1 MLVKLENPTLLCKSV
16 ELISEL
22 VTDVRIKVNEFGM
35 SISAMDPANVAMVG
49 FKIPRSAFTQFET
62 GEEVLG
68 VNLDDLKRILKRAG
82 AGSSIILERKENML
96 EIQIYDR
103 IKRIFSLALIE
114 VESEDIEFSSK
125 VEKMEFV
132 SKVGIRS
139 IDLIDSVDDCA
150 VVSDACSFIIENG
163 NFVIEARGMN
173 SSRAEFSGD
182 EVEIKAENCKSR
194 YSLEY
199 LQKFVKASKLC
210 DKTILNF
217 SSDHPLKM
225 DIKADSIEISFV
237 LAPRIETED

>member
-1 MLVKLENPTLLCKSV
+1 MLVKLENPTLLCKAV

-22 VTDVRIKVNEFGM
+22 VTEVRIKVNEFGM

-49 FKIPRSAFTQFET
+49 FKIPRSAFAQFEVD
-62 GEEVLG
+62 EEILG

-114 VESEDIEFSSK
+114 IESEDIEFSSK

-139 IDLIDSVDDCA
+139 IDLIDSVEDCA
-150 VVSDACSFIIENG
+150 VVSDACGFIIEDGSFIIE
-163 NFVIEARGMN
+163 AKGMN

-182 EVEIKAENCKSR
+182 EVDIQAENCKSR

-199 LQKFVKASKLC
+199 LQRFVKASKLC
-210 DKTILNF
+210 EKTILNF
-217 SSDHPLKM
+217 SSDHPLKI
-225 DIKADSIEISFV
+225 DIKAESIEISFV